1 MTMELPNPEA
11 FEFALEKGLV
21 DFEEIALP
29 ILRRYG
35 ISKDAAFVAYAIL
48 VTTGR
53 LGEFLDDLTAQEIA
67 EDWETE

>member
-1 MTMELPNPEA
+1 MSLELPTPEA

-35 ISKDAAFVAYAIL
+35 ISKDAAFVAYALL

-53 LGEFLDDLTAQEIA
+53 LGDFLGDLAEQEAA
-67 EDWETE
+67 EEWNL